1 MPDDEDQSHLK
12 LRLRAAAEADE
23 KTTRDLGRYPED
35 PVHYALKPTL
45 GGLLLVI
52 VTSTVLGVEPGGLQS
67 LALLSVLGILYWV
80 LHNAQSGRRREWDRV
95 RQRHFDAALARLQSE
110 LAGVAD

>member
-1 MPDDEDQSHLK
+1 MPDNEDQSHRK
-12 LRLRAAAEADE
+12 LRLRAATEADE

-45 GGLLLVI
+45 GGLLLVF
-52 VTSTVLGVEPGGLQS
+52 VTSAVLGLEPGGLQS
-67 LALLSVLGILYWV
+67 LALLGVLGILYWV

-95 RQRHFDAALARLQSE
+95 SQRHFDAGLRRLQSG
-110 LAGVAD
+110 LDGDFD